1 MSNLFDISGKAAIV
15 TGAASG
21 LGLSIA
27 GAMAEHG
34 ARIALFDLNQ
44 KGLEEAEYRLRKTGA
59 DLLIKTVDVGDRN
72 QMRRS
77 IGAVADD
84 PRREEFLHLG
94 KRSQGTRSLTQSSKK
109 PIVRLT
115 GSLWFF

>member
-27 GAMAEHG
+27 EAMAEHG

-44 KGLEEAEYRLRKTGA
+44 KGLEEAEHRTHDVRSGSKLRDTRLNKPCP
-59 DLLIKTVDVGDRN
+59 
-72 QMRRS
+72 S
-77 IGAVADD
+77 H
-84 PRREEFLHLG
+84 PR
-94 KRSQGTRSLTQSSKK
+94 
-109 PIVRLT
+109 
-115 GSLWFF
+115 